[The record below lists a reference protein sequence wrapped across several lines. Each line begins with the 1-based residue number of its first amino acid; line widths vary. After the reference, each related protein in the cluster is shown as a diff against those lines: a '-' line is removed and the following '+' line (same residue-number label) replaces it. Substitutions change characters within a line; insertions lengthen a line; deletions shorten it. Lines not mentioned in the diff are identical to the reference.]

1 MLGRF
6 LWPVAGFAI
15 ALLLWAWGAKG
26 LEESTPIAAM
36 FAPMETF
43 EALRVMVL
51 GPDIWVH
58 VATSLKRVAVGLGF
72 AILFGVPLGI
82 LVGMSKAFSQASTPL
97 FQLLRM
103 VSPLS
108 WMPLAVMVLGVGD
121 APVYFLLAFAAVW
134 PLMLSTAAGVAQL
147 DPNWMLLA
155 RSLSAT
161 KWEVIWRLVL
171 PGITAQILTG
181 VRLAIGIIWI
191 VLVPA
196 EMLGVSAGLGYFIL
210 DTRDRLAY
218 SELTAAIILIG
229 LLGYALDYAARFV
242 HARWLHSVPSDPLR

>member
-1 MLGRF
+1 MASR
-6 LWPVAGFAI
+6 
-15 ALLLWAWGAKG
+15 LLLPLAGLLLAVLGWAAGAVWLAHG
-26 LEESTPIAAM
+26 MPIASA
-36 FAPMETF
+36 FAPLESAASLWQLVSAG
-43 EALRVMVL
+43 EL
-51 GPDIWVH
+51 WSH
-58 VATSLKRVAVGLGF
+58 VVVSLKRVAVGLLL
-72 AILFGVPLGI
+72 AILIGVPLGV
-82 LVGMSKAFSQASTPL
+82 LTGLSRRFMQATTPL
-97 FQLLRM
+97 FQFLRM

-134 PLMLSTAAGVAQL
+134 PILLNTASGVAQL
-147 DPNWMLLA
+147 DPNWLLLA

-161 KWEVIWRLVL
+161 RTETVLRIVL

-218 SELTAAIILIG
+218 SELMAVIVLVGA
-229 LLGYALDYAARFV
+229 LGYALDHLARAA
-242 HARWLHSVPSDPLR
+242 HARWLHR